1 MPPRLRTVSA
11 VLLSSAAAG
20 AAIALAV
27 AWLLGGLQ
35 SSKTIVQRVSTGQPA
50 ASVSAS
56 AGRNWISGVYK
67 RYSGGVV
74 QITSTSLGPPDFFGG
89 RQEQRSLGSGF
100 VIDKAGHV
108 VTNYHVVQG
117 AKSVQVSFS
126 NNDEVKADIVGEDP
140 ATDIALLK
148 VKEDSRALMPLPL
161 GNSDALQVGDPVVA
175 LGNPFGLDRTLTAG
189 VVSALQRQIESPN
202 FSTIDH
208 VIQTDAALNH
218 GNSGGP
224 LLNSRGQVIGV
235 NAQIQTGS
243 SIDQGN
249 VGIGFAIPIDT
260 VKDVVSQLMKEGR
273 VERAQLG
280 VFVSQIT
287 PRLSRLFKLP
297 VPRGLIIERVQSGS
311 GAAKAGLKGGTT
323 RVVVAGQTY
332 FLGGDVIV
340 SVDGTPVATPDRLRD
355 LIQNRKPGDEVE
367 LGIYRNGARQR
378 VHVQLGRQ
386 PAPTPPRS

>member
-117 AKSVQVSFS
+117 ARSVQVSFS
-126 NNDEVKADIVGEDP
+126 NNDQVKAKIVGEDP
-140 ATDIALLK
+140 TTDIALLK
-148 VKEDSRALMPLPL
+148 VNEDSRALTPLQL
-161 GNSDALQVGDPVVA
+161 GNSDNVQVGDPVVA

-189 VVSALQRQIESPN
+189 IVSALQRHIESPD
-202 FSTIDH
+202 FKTIDH

-224 LLNSRGQVIGV
+224 LIDSRGRVIGV
-235 NAQIQTGS
+235 NSQIQTTGS
-243 SIDQGN
+243 SDGN
-249 VGIGFAIPIDT
+249 IGIGFAIPINT
-260 VKDVVSQLMKEGR
+260 VKQVAAELIDRGK
-273 VERAQLG
+273 VEHAFLG
-280 VFVSQIT
+280 IDAKPLT
-287 PRLSRLFKLP
+287 PAIAKLFRLP
-297 VPRGLIIERVQSGS
+297 AGHGLLVAGVCSGS
-311 GAAKAGLKGGTT
+311 GADEAGLRGPTNT
-323 RVVVAGQTY
+323 VVVAGESWP
-332 FLGGDVIV
+332 LGGDLIV
-340 SVDGTPVATPDRLRD
+340 KADGARLASIDRLRS
-355 LIQNRKPGDEVE
+355 I
-367 LGIYRNGARQR
+367 
-378 VHVQLGRQ
+378 
-386 PAPTPPRS
+386 

>member
-50 ASVSAS
+50 SSVSAPAS
-56 AGRNWISGVYK
+56 TNWISQVYK

-117 AKSVQVSFS
+117 ARSVQVSFS
-126 NNDEVKADIVGEDP
+126 NNDQVKAKIVGEDP
-140 ATDIALLK
+140 TTDIALLK
-148 VKEDSRALMPLPL
+148 VNEDSRALTPLQL
-161 GNSDALQVGDPVVA
+161 GNSDNVQVGDPVVA

-189 VVSALQRQIESPN
+189 IVSALQRHIESPD
-202 FSTIDH
+202 FKTIDH

-224 LLNSRGQVIGV
+224 LLSSRGQVIGV
-235 NAQIQTGS
+235 NAQIQTSGS
-243 SIDQGN
+243 SDGN
-249 VGIGFAIPIDT
+249 IGIGFAIPINT
-260 VKDVVSQLMKEGR
+260 VK
-273 VERAQLG
+273 
-280 VFVSQIT
+280 QIAAELIRNGKAEHAFIGIDPKPIV
-287 PRLSRLFKLP
+287 PRIAKLFHLP
-297 VPRGLIIERVQSGS
+297 VQHGLLVGAVCRGS
-311 GAAKAGLKGGTT
+311 GAEKAGLRGATQDVTVSGETWP
-323 RVVVAGQTY
+323 
-332 FLGGDVIV
+332 LGGDVIV
-340 SVDGTPVATPDRLRD
+340 KADGRTVGSLDRLRA
-355 LIQNRKPGDEVE
+355 IVSAKKPGDRVT
-367 LGIYRNGARQR
+367 LNIYRDTK
-378 VHVQLGRQ
+378 QL
-386 PAPTPPRS
+386 TV